1 MDRHRHVLE
10 NKLSALKLMW
20 KVIIIV
26 GVVITFILGTLFPS
40 SSIAWLCI
48 VLLWGCLTSLI
59 AYVFHKINA
68 VKLKLQALSLPP
80 EPAQVAYPAFFAEPV
95 YPQVHGKP

>member
-20 KVIIIV
+20 KVMVIV

-48 VLLWGCLTSLI
+48 VLLWGCVSSLI
-59 AYVFHKINA
+59 AYIFHKINA
-68 VKLKLQALSLPP
+68 VKLQMQALSLPP
-80 EPAQVAYPAFFAEPV
+80 EPAHVAYPAYLAEPV
-95 YPQVHGKP
+95 YPQVHNKL